1 MAKYIPNDGVVGN
14 LQPIQVGPVRMV
26 SAGGYHVCALQTN
39 GTIAC
44 WGDNPAVTGAI
55 PAGRFIH
62 ISSGLNHVCAVNTN
76 YRVQCWGEMS
86 AALANEP
93 TVDVKAVA
101 SGWDHSCAIR
111 RSGGNAICWGN
122 PDTEPTSSVTFYILV
137 RRQNTYV
144 RNFDWRRA
152 ALLGRVGRYCAE
164 RNKLC

>member
-1 MAKYIPNDGVVGN
+1 MAALSVSPSLTSGRYHTCYQDSTGRVECWGVAKYIPNDGVVGN

-93 TVDVKAVA
+93 TSEVKAVT
-101 SGWDHSCAIR
+101 SGWEHACAIR
-111 RSGGNAICWGN
+111 RNGDHAICSGN
-122 PDTEPTSSVTFYILV
+122 PDTEPTS
-137 RRQNTYV
+137 
-144 RNFDWRRA
+144 
-152 ALLGRVGRYCAE
+152 RY
-164 RNKLC
+164 L